1 MNLYFL
7 NANNEEI
14 LAKRDIS
21 QNADDMLAEAL
32 NDLKKRKP
40 EVKSLY
46 QRCWWDDHNRFWIDF
61 GSHTEFYL
69 CHEAKDM
76 LKKESGKCTKDYC
89 EFN

>member
-7 NANNEEI
+7 NADNEEI
-14 LAKRDIS
+14 LVKEAIS

-61 GSHTEFYL
+61 GSHTEFYI
-69 CHEAKDM
+69 CHELKDM
-76 LKKESGKCTKDYC
+76 LTTDDHKCNEDFC
-89 EFN
+89 EL